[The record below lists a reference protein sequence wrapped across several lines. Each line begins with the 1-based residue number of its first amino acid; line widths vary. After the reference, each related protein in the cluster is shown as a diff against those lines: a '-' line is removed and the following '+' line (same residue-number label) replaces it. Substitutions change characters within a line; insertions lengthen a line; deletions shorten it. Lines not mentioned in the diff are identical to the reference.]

1 MCDESTSH
9 GSGCSVI
16 VLGGSRVEYLN
27 FGEDPPR
34 FVALLSSDANL
45 PTPLRRTRGLIV
57 TSNVVDGFSFYVARQ
72 RDRAVLE
79 HLPTGARA
87 VVLPDDYDYLDDGDV
102 VRFNPGREAVKVLFR
117 KKSSYNWFLLT
128 ERCNNY
134 CLMCSQPPKPGDD
147 SWLVDEVLQ
156 TLPLIDPDTPEI
168 GFSGGEPTLLGD
180 DLFRVLNATKS
191 WLPRTAVHVLSNG
204 RAFADAT
211 FAEKYAAVRHHDLM
225 VGIPIYSD
233 LSHVHDYVVQGD
245 GAFDETIRGILNLK
259 RLGERVEVR
268 VVIHK
273 QTYERLPEL
282 AMFLV
287 RNLLF
292 VDQVVLMGL
301 EMTGFTKANL
311 NDLWID
317 PVEYQEE
324 LDEAVRILRSRRM
337 TVSIYNHQLCLLR
350 PSLWP
355 FAKKSISD
363 WKNIYMPECEPCV
376 RKNQC
381 GGFFA
386 SATLRYS
393 GHIRPFVESV

>member
-1 MCDESTSH
+1 M
-9 GSGCSVI
+9 I
-16 VLGGSRVEYLN
+16 VLGGSKIEYRN
-27 FGEDPPR
+27 FAVDAPR
-34 FVALLSSDANL
+34 FVALLSSDPGL
-45 PTPLRRTRGLIV
+45 PLPLRKERGLIL
-57 TSNVVDGFSFYVARQ
+57 TMGFAEGFSFYVAR
-72 RDRAVLE
+72 E
-79 HLPTGARA
+79 HEVAALGGLQAGARA
-87 VVLPDDYDYLDDGDV
+87 VILPDDYDYLDDGDV
-102 VRFNPGREAVKVLFR
+102 VRFNPGQGAVKVLFR
-117 KKSSYNWFLLT
+117 KNSHYNWFLLT

-156 TLPLIDPDTPEI
+156 TLPLIDTDTSEI

-180 DLFRVLNATKS
+180 DLIRILNATRS

-204 RAFADAT
+204 RAFANGA
-211 FAEKYAAVRHHDLM
+211 FAEKYASVRHPDLM

-233 LSHVHDYVVQGD
+233 LSHVHDYVVQAD
-245 GAFDETIRGILNLK
+245 GAFDDTIRGILNLK
-259 RLGERVEVR
+259 RLGQRVEVR

-282 AMFLV
+282 ARFLA
-287 RNLLF
+287 RNLIF

-301 EMTGFTKANL
+301 EMTGFAKANL
-311 NDLWID
+311 DDLWID
-317 PVEYQEE
+317 PVDYQLQLE
-324 LDEAVRILRSRRM
+324 EAVRILCQYRM
-337 TVSIYNHQLCLLR
+337 NVSIYNHQLCLLP

-363 WKNIYMPECEPCV
+363 WKNIYMPECGTCSKKSE
-376 RKNQC
+376 C

-393 GHIRPFVESV
+393 DRIRPFTNADDG